1 MKTKIEAELTK
12 DSKTQTNESLNI
24 VVKEYFEK
32 NPEHLAKLRV
42 FGRRVHDFINKPEHL
57 KALGVM
63 QEKLNSFVNN
73 PEYIAIARNIT
84 IKLSEIN
91 KTLSDPNVQKAFKLF
106 LELPEKRRVA
116 ILSMSESGWF
126 PFEESIKLV
135 PSENES
141 IDEYMIGIIE
151 SNYEDLKKKILEKYT
166 ERKAI
171 LTVAFDS
178 IEAGND
184 IAAIPLLLTQ
194 IDGISQ
200 DNQGVYYFT
209 GNTNSKKKFPVY
221 LKEKA
226 KEGWNEHTYNLF
238 QSVVERANK
247 TFISNRFEDIKGNID
262 KINIL
267 NRNGILHGDKDF
279 LNYAEKPNAY
289 KVLSLLL
296 YVDWMSELLDEK
308 DED

>member
-1 MKTKIEAELTK
+1 MSDKETKLIKESK
-12 DSKTQTNESLNI
+12 DRDNSI
-24 VVKEYFEK
+24 
-32 NPEHLAKLRV
+32 LAKSLKNYFV
-42 FGRRVHDFINKPEHL
+42 KKPEL
-57 KALGVM
+57 LATIQVLSSR
-63 QEKLNSFVNN
+63 LSSFINN
-73 PEYIAIARNIT
+73 PELKAITQNLAL
-84 IKLSEIN
+84 KLREID

-106 LELPEKRRVA
+106 LELPEKRRKA
-116 ILSMSESGWF
+116 ILSMSENGWF
-126 PFEESIKLV
+126 PFEESIRLV
-135 PSENES
+135 PLTNES
-141 IDEYMIGIIE
+141 IDSYMIRIIE
-151 SNYEDLKKKILEKYT
+151 SNYEDLKKKILDKYT

-171 LTVAFDS
+171 LTAAFEL
-178 IEAGND
+178 IEANND

-209 GNTNSKKKFPVY
+209 GKKFPIY

-238 QSVVERANK
+238 QSVIERANK
-247 TFISNRFEDIKGNID
+247 TFISNRFENIKGSID

-296 YVDWMSELLDEK
+296 YVDWMSELLEEK